1 MPHPNEA
8 LLRDAR
14 FTTLLVAIALA
25 GCTTEPDRTVWSS
38 NDVSL
43 TIGESTATLRFLAD
57 GGCYGSFGELPQLP
71 DGSFSIAGTFTQLT
85 GVAPGSV
92 QYSAQFTGIVSG
104 HQMTIS
110 VFIAQQQR
118 TLGPYTLTAGVQ
130 KNWTPCLYP

>member
-1 MPHPNEA
+1 MLTRFMA
-8 LLRDAR
+8 FLLAG
-14 FTTLLVAIALA
+14 ALA

-57 GGCYGSFGELPQLP
+57 GGCYGSFGELPEP
-71 DGSFSIAGTFTQLT
+71 IPSGSFNIAGTFTQLT

-92 QYSAQFTGIVSG
+92 QYSAQFTGTVSG